1 MDRRTRQTLGDLAE
15 AGLVVVVLAVIVA
28 ALYRWFTGTL
38 PWWFLAGEGLGGLL
52 GFTLLV
58 STMPRRH

>member
-1 MDRRTRQTLGDLAE
+1 MDRKTRQVLGDLAE
-15 AGLVVVVLAVIVA
+15 SAAVVLVLGVIIA

-38 PWWFLAGEGLGGLL
+38 PWWFIAGEALGGLL
-52 GFTLLV
+52 GFSLLV